1 MNSAKIWHMN
11 FIVSNFKEENQS
23 MYASMK
29 EKWEKR
35 LIQLIKESK
44 EGLKTHEF

>member
-1 MNSAKIWHMN
+1 MN
-11 FIVSNFKEENQS
+11 FIVSNYKEESKS
-23 MYASMK
+23 MYEAMK

-44 EGLKTHEF
+44 ETFKPQ

>member
-1 MNSAKIWHMN
+1 MN
-11 FIVSNFKEENQS
+11 FIVSNYKEEANS
-23 MYASMK
+23 MYSAMK

-44 EGLKTHEF
+44 ESFKPQ